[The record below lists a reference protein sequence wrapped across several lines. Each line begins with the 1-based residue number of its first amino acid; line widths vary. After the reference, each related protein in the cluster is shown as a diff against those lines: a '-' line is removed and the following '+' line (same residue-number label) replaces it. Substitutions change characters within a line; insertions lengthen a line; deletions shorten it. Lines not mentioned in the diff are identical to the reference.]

1 MVLANSV
8 AHPRHLNE
16 RYQSDPLA
24 HGRTRL
30 FTSRITFAFDTCAFF
45 SLASFRFESSELGTG
60 GVAFGLNFLAHGPA
74 AYLALFFAPFEH
86 TLALYVG
93 KGGDQG

>member
-24 HGRTRL
+24 HGRIRL
-30 FTSRITFAFDTCAFF
+30 FASRNTFAFDTSAFF
-45 SLASFRFESSELGTG
+45 SLAGFRFESSDLGTG
-60 GVAFGLNFLAHGPA
+60 GVAFGLDVPCSWICGVSGA
-74 AYLALFFAPFEH
+74 FFAPFEY
-86 TLALYVG
+86 TLAL
-93 KGGDQG
+93 